1 MDVESEQGLETLV
14 VQVEP
19 LTADAFAPFGDVLAA
34 EGERRSIDLY
44 GSTIDVFSAGRVDSD
59 VPVDIFMS
67 RSSIREFRVHFLE
80 RHMLLAQMFVPL
92 CGTPFVVVTGRPDA
106 REDENGIP
114 LVDELRAFFVPGD
127 KAVTIHRGTWH
138 EPPFP
143 LAENSLRLTTTH
155 AALTS
160 GLESELNERGEI
172 NANDV
177 EKRNVT
183 ARSGYVLR
191 LELP

>member
-1 MDVESEQGLETLV
+1 MAIDSVEGLETRTV
-14 VQVEP
+14 RVEQ
-19 LTADAFAPFGDVLAA
+19 LSVEAFAPFGSVMEAK
-34 EGERRSIDLY
+34 GERRSIDLY
-44 GSTIDVFSAGRVDSD
+44 GSTVDVYSAGRVDAD
-59 VPVDIFMS
+59 VPVEIFMS
-67 RSSIREFRVHFLE
+67 RSAIREFRVHFLE

-92 CGTPFVVVTGRPDA
+92 CGTPFVVVVARPDA
-106 REDENGIP
+106 NEDENGIP
-114 LVDELRAFFVPGD
+114 LVDEVRAFVVPGD
-127 KAVTIHRGTWH
+127 TALTIHRGTWH

-143 LAENSLRLTTTH
+143 LEENSLRLTTTH
-155 AALTS
+155 AALTT
-160 GLESELNERGEI
+160 GLESQLNERGEI

>member
-1 MDVESEQGLETLV
+1 MATESEQGLETRV
-14 VQVEP
+14 VKVER
-19 LTADAFAPFGDVLAA
+19 LTEEAFAPFGEVLAA
-34 EGERRSIDLY
+34 EGQRRSIDLY

-59 VPVDIFMS
+59 VEVDIFMS

-92 CGTPFVVVTGRPDA
+92 GGTPFIVVVGRPNA
-106 REDENGIP
+106 EEDENGIP
-114 LVDELRAFFVPGD
+114 LVSEIRSFFVPGD
-127 KAVTIHRGTWH
+127 TAVTIHRGTWH

-143 LAENSLRLTTTH
+143 LADDSLRLTTTH
-155 AALTS
+155 AALTT
-160 GLESELNERGEI
+160 GLESKLNEHGEI
-172 NANDV
+172 NQNDV

>member
-1 MDVESEQGLETLV
+1 MAVESEQGLETRV

-19 LTADAFAPFGDVLAA
+19 LTPEAFAPFGDVLAA
-34 EGERRSIDLY
+34 AGERRSIDLY

-80 RHMLLAQMFVPL
+80 RHMLLAQMFVPFG
-92 CGTPFVVVTGRPDA
+92 GTPFVVVVGRPDA
-106 REDENGIP
+106 EEDENGIP
-114 LVDELRAFFVPGD
+114 LVSEIRSFFVPGD
-127 KAVTIHRGTWH
+127 QALTINRGTWH

-143 LAENSLRLTTTH
+143 LADDSLRLTTTH

-160 GLESELNERGEI
+160 GLESTLNERGEI
-172 NANDV
+172 NENDV

-191 LELP
+191 LALP

>member
-1 MDVESEQGLETLV
+1 MA
-14 VQVEP
+14 VEP
-19 LTADAFAPFGDVLAA
+19 EQSVETRVVKAEPLSEDAFAPYGTVLAA
-34 EGERRSIDLY
+34 EGQRRSIDLY
-44 GSTIDVFSAGRVDSD
+44 GSTIDVFSAGRVDAD

-92 CGTPFVVVTGRPDA
+92 CGTPFVVVVGRPDA

-114 LVDELRAFFVPGD
+114 LVDEISAFFVPGD

-143 LAENSLRLTTTH
+143 LADDSLRLTTTH

-160 GLESELNERGEI
+160 GLESKLNEHGEI
-172 NANDV
+172 NHNDV
-177 EKRNVT
+177 EKRNVS

>member
-1 MDVESEQGLETLV
+1 MAVESEQGLETHV
-14 VQVEP
+14 VGVEP
-19 LTADAFAPFGDVLAA
+19 LTNETFAPFGNVLAA

-44 GSTIDVFSAGRVDSD
+44 GSSIDVFTAGRVDSD

-67 RSSIREFRVHFLE
+67 RSSIREFRIHFLE
-80 RHMLLAQMFVPL
+80 RHMLLSQMFVPL
-92 CGTPFVVVTGRPDA
+92 CGTPFVVVAARPDA
-106 REDENGIP
+106 EEDENGIP
-114 LVDELRAFFVPGD
+114 VVSEVHAFFVPGD

-143 LAENSLRLTTTH
+143 LADDSLRLTTTH

-160 GLESELNERGEI
+160 GLETKLNERGEI